1 MKDVKDD
8 KSCHSQSA
16 AFLGVVFIVAATI
29 LTLFTLDGFGIFGMF
44 LVGVL
49 LLRKGCC
56 ASSCGCHA
64 YNLGELPKLPKISKI
79 SKALK
84 TKTTAKKPAKK

>member
-1 MKDVKDD
+1 MKDAKDD
-8 KSCHSQSA
+8 KKCRSQSA

-44 LVGVL
+44 LVGVM

-56 ASSCGCHA
+56 SACGCHNSMA
-64 YNLGELPKLPKISKI
+64 CEIPDMPKLDKL

-84 TKTTAKKPAKK
+84 TKATTRKVAKK